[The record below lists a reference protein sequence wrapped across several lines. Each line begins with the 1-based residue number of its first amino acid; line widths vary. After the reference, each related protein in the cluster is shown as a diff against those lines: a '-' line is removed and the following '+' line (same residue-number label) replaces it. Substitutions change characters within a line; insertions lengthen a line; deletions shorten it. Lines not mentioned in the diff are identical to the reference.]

1 MTFKHTFHIKPVSA
15 NDMFASQGRRR
26 FKSNKYR
33 AYQHHIQNELRDVEW
48 PFESNQLIVSVDAGV
63 SNRGADVDNVIK
75 PILDTYQSVFDAFN
89 DNKVYRIAHRAK
101 DQRIPNY
108 RRTQGINDIEALFIH
123 HATTP

>member
-1 MTFKHTFHIKPVSA
+1 
-15 NDMFASQGRRR
+15 MFASQGRRR

-48 PFESNQLIVSVDAGV
+48 PFESDQLIVSVDAGV

-89 DNKVYRIAHRAK
+89 DNKVYRIVLNK
-101 DQRIPNY
+101 LIVPKTKEY
-108 RRTQGINDIEALFIH
+108 ITVEL
-123 HATTP
+123 TKLES